1 MPSLSRSDAEAALRD
16 CPPGSGPAN
25 RPNLPRQ
32 RWQIQTPDPGQVALL
47 CETLGCSPLLAQT
60 LINRGWDTLPQVQ
73 VFLNPE
79 QQVLPDPREAF
90 EDLVESL
97 LLLEEA
103 IRQGH
108 KIAICGDYDADGM
121 TSTALL
127 LRALRSLGAQVDYA
141 IPSRMQEGYGLNR
154 RIIEEFHAEGISL
167 VLTVDNGIVAHE
179 PIARA
184 RELGLAV
191 IVTDHHDLPPELP
204 LANAILN
211 PKLLPEDS
219 PYRCLAGVGVAYLL
233 ATCLIE
239 QLDGGP
245 DLLPSLLDLFTLGT
259 IADLAPLTGVNRSWV
274 KRGLR
279 HLPQSSLAGV
289 QALIDVARVE
299 GRGGS
304 LKPEDIGFRLGPRI
318 NAVGRIGDPQLV
330 IDLLTTDT
338 PSQAQQLAAACEHCN
353 QERRSLCERI
363 EQEAIAWVDAQAFDF
378 TANPVLVVVQPD
390 WHHGVI
396 GIVASRLVERYGV
409 PVFIGTPEE
418 EGTVRGSARS
428 IPEFNVF
435 DALEYCHDLLLRYGG
450 HRAAGGFSLAAAQLA
465 EFNEQLQVF
474 GRACL
479 APEDLKPLVRI
490 DGEASLSTVDLDLL
504 AELQQLQPFGIDN
517 DEPVFW
523 SRDVGVVDQR
533 LTNGGHL
540 QVSLQQGNHSP
551 VAGIA
556 WRWGDFFPLPK
567 GLDVAYRL
575 KENRWNGKVTLQLEL
590 LGVRLPNQSGPDRVQ
605 MHDFCHANRE
615 YCCCLEW
622 VGEKLYLVITNAQ
635 GDRLRL
641 QRGSATAQLSRPTG
655 VETIDV
661 RQPFFRELIL
671 KARQTL
677 ESADSC
683 ATT

>member
-1 MPSLSRSDAEAALRD
+1 VPNLSRSD
-16 CPPGSGPAN
+16 
-25 RPNLPRQ
+25 RPNLPHQ
-32 RWQIQTPDPGQVALL
+32 RWHIQTTDADQVSGL
-47 CETLGCSPLLAQT
+47 CQALGCSPLLAQA
-60 LINRGWDTLPQVQ
+60 LINRGWGTLTQVQ
-73 VFLNPE
+73 RFLQPE
-79 QQVLPDPREAF
+79 QQVLPEPREAF

-97 LLLEEA
+97 LLLETA
-103 IRQGH
+103 IRKGQR
-108 KIAICGDYDADGM
+108 IAICGDYDADGM

-127 LRALRSLGAQVDYA
+127 LRALRALGAQVDYA

-154 RIIEEFHAEGISL
+154 RIVEEFQAEGVRL
-167 VLTVDNGIVAHE
+167 VLTVDNGIAAHE

-211 PKLLPEDS
+211 PKLLPEAS

-233 ATCLIE
+233 ATSLVE
-239 QLDGGP
+239 QLDAGH

-259 IADLAPLTGVNRSWV
+259 IADLAPLTGVNRCWV

-289 QALIDVARVE
+289 QALIEVAQVG
-299 GRGGS
+299 GRGHS

-330 IDLLTTDT
+330 IDLLTTDH
-338 PSQAQQLAAACEHCN
+338 PSDAQRLALACEQCN
-353 QERRSLCERI
+353 LERRSLCERI
-363 EQEAIAWVDAQAFDF
+363 EQEAVAWVDAQSFDF
-378 TANPVLVVVQPD
+378 AANPVLVVVQPD

-418 EGTVRGSARS
+418 AGTVRGSARS

-435 DALEYCHDLLLRYGG
+435 DALEHCHDLLLRYGG
-450 HRAAGGFSLAAAQLA
+450 HRAAGGFSLAADQLDN
-465 EFNEQLQVF
+465 FTEQLQVF

-490 DGEASLSTVDLDLL
+490 DGEASLQTVDLDLL

-517 DEPVFW
+517 DEPVYW
-523 SRDVGVVDQR
+523 SRDVAITDQR
-533 LTNGGHL
+533 LTQGGHL
-540 QVSLQQGNHSP
+540 QLSLQQGDHP
-551 VAGIA
+551 PIAGIA
-556 WRWGDFFPLPK
+556 WRWSDFFPLPTT
-567 GLDVAYRL
+567 LDVAYRL
-575 KENRWNGKVTLQLEL
+575 KENRWNGRVTLQLEIQ
-590 LGVRLPNQSGPDRVQ
+590 GVRISRQTGSAAQPDR
-605 MHDFCHANRE
+605 DFRYAERD
-615 YCCCLEW
+615 YCCRFDT
-622 VGEKLYLVITNAQ
+622 VGQTLHLVITNAQ

-641 QRGSATAQLSRPTG
+641 QRGALTAQLSRRNR

-671 KARQTL
+671 MARQTL
-677 ESADSC
+677 ETFDPDPPA
-683 ATT
+683 